1 MFLKVKV
8 ILKPPDSFS
17 EIYSELRRIKFMCV
31 FVIGKDNMCREKYMG
46 KSKKISKWIMASSLL
61 LTSLP
66 CCADVAV
73 IGNKSIA
80 ADSLTAR
87 QISNLWLG
95 KSKFIPGGGKPIV
108 VDQVSGTSVHNDFY
122 KNVVKKN
129 GSQLKAYW
137 AKVVF
142 SGKRAPP
149 MVLMSDADVINW
161 VASTPGG
168 LGYIDSASVNET
180 VKVLFRNP

>member
-1 MFLKVKV
+1 M
-8 ILKPPDSFS
+8 D
-17 EIYSELRRIKFMCV
+17 
-31 FVIGKDNMCREKYMG
+31 
-46 KSKKISKWIMASSLL
+46 KSKKISKWIMASNLL
-61 LTSLP
+61 LTCLP
-66 CCADVAV
+66 CYADVAV
-73 IGNKSIA
+73 IGNKSIT
-80 ADSLTAR
+80 ADSFTAR

-95 KSKFIPGGGKPIV
+95 KSKFIPGGGKLIV
-108 VDQVSGTSVHNDFY
+108 VDQVPGTPVHNDFY

-149 MVLMSDADVINW
+149 MVLMNDADVIEW